1 MMAWNAIGD
10 VVIGL
15 LVDGENRHLRLKAR
29 GIVQG
34 PDFDDKGAWPRR
46 AAGADGGA
54 AGTTE
59 KAGHRP
65 LQIAAREARRFALG
79 ETETVFRDHHDGV
92 RVAAGDVLTFPAM
105 AL

>member
-1 MMAWNAIGD
+1 MCRPFNFAASLPRPAMMAWNAIGD

-15 LVDGENRHLRLKAR
+15 LVDGENCHLRLKTR

-34 PDFDDKGAWPRR
+34 PNFDDKGARARR

-54 AGTTE
+54 ACATE

-65 LQIAAREARRFALG
+65 LQIAAREARRCAN
-79 ETETVFRDHHDGV
+79 RSP
-92 RVAAGDVLTFPAM
+92 AGHSR
-105 AL
+105 